1 MPRAAAGHRRRRGAR
16 RLNLPY
22 ISATSPLYLRHISPA
37 SLCREV
43 RAYACW
49 AFSYPNPNPNPN
61 PIRIPNPIPNPNQVR
76 ADACWAFSYL
86 ADCGNAVI
94 DALARAGA
102 APGLVQVRVRVRV
115 RVRLGLGLGSG

>member
-1 MPRAAAGHRRRRGAR
+1 MRGKPHVDFAKVEAIVPCLV
-16 RLNLPY
+16 RLLG
-22 ISATSPLYLRHISPA
+22 IDDG
-37 SLCREV
+37 E
-43 RAYACW
+43 
-49 AFSYPNPNPNPN
+49 
-61 PIRIPNPIPNPNQVR
+61 VR

-115 RVRLGLGLGSG
+115 RVRLGLGLGLG